1 MREAAEYAEVLVS
14 LLAVS
19 TPFAVAPVFLSLT
32 AAYDA
37 SRRARSARLAAL
49 TVFVTLLVAIFA
61 GEPLFRAFSI
71 SVPSF
76 RVGGGLLILLTGM
89 EMVRKGL
96 ADPDP
101 ESTDALKEVGAVPV
115 GIPLLA
121 GPGTIA
127 TMTIQSQEH
136 NSLADNQI
144 LVLLALILSLVIWL
158 CLRLAEPL
166 AARLGRNGMDILT
179 RVFGLILCAL
189 AVEFIV
195 SGLLVLLPGLRG
207 A

>member
-1 MREAAEYAEVLVS
+1 MREAAEYAEVFVS

-32 AAYDA
+32 AAYDSA
-37 SRRARSARLAAL
+37 RRARSARLAAF
-49 TVFVTLLVAIFA
+49 TVFVTLVVAIFA

-96 ADPDP
+96 ADPNPDT
-101 ESTDALKEVGAVPV
+101 TDSPKEVGAVPV

-136 NSLADNQI
+136 SSWADNQM
-144 LVLLALILSLVIWL
+144 LVLLALSLSLVIWI
-158 CLRLAEPL
+158 CLRLAQPL

-179 RVFGLILCAL
+179 RVFGLILSAL

-195 SGLLVLLPGLRG
+195 SGLLALLPGLRG